1 MWKHKALEK
10 IAIHVRWAISQTLLP
25 DNWYILGRLRTFMP
39 RPSKHVSP
47 DTLGGRI
54 RAAREY
60 LHLSLAEV
68 ASGHYSTSLIS
79 QIERNRVDPSRD
91 SLRFLAERL
100 KLSVDDLEV
109 LAHQHRESE
118 VEARDYT
125 SFDTLRSDTT
135 RLLAERQIAEALRL
149 LEPLYF
155 SQVPSLQRWR
165 LAALRGQCYF
175 EQKCF
180 VKAQGDL
187 VYATKE
193 EPQHE
198 NLPLDQKQER
208 MLLHL
213 HLAAAYRELHQLP
226 EALEQFHV
234 ALGMMNRDTPFG
246 FVAEAYW
253 GMSLIALAQAM
264 QMEQRQENV
273 STREAKLHDALNHAE
288 NARVLYRVIGE
299 TLHTASVTYSI
310 AEIEHALGH
319 KEQTRQ
325 ALLELVDRMKL
336 STEITQPNEQQQQ
349 KERANIVSLASCL
362 LAEIEFVDDQ
372 YEQALDYAQSALATG
387 ECGYILR
394 RANAYVMLGRIFGA
408 LCNDEQ
414 AEQAFQ
420 NALCEL
426 EKTERI
432 GVRVSTHLRFGS
444 YLLSTG
450 KTEAGMLELEKA
462 RLLSDA
468 VLLGNDRTSPRE

>member
-1 MWKHKALEK
+1 
-10 IAIHVRWAISQTLLP
+10 
-25 DNWYILGRLRTFMP
+25 MP

-100 KLSVDDLEV
+100 KLPVDDLEI

-118 VEARDYT
+118 VEAREYT
-125 SFDTLRSDTT
+125 SFDALRIDAA
-135 RLLAERQIAEALRL
+135 RLLAERQISEALGL

-175 EQKCF
+175 EQRRF

-187 VYATKE
+187 VYATQE

-208 MLLHL
+208 MVLHL
-213 HLAAAYRELHQLP
+213 HLAATYRELHQL
-226 EALEQFHV
+226 EDALQQFEV
-234 ALGMMNRDTPFG
+234 TLGMMNRDTPFG
-246 FVAEAYW
+246 YVAEAHW
-253 GMSLIALAQAM
+253 GMSLIALAQAT
-264 QMEQRQENV
+264 QMEQGQENADE
-273 STREAKLHDALNHAE
+273 REGKLHVALEHAE
-288 NARVLYRVIGE
+288 AAHFLYRSIGE
-299 TLHTASVTYSI
+299 TLHAASVACNV
-310 AEIEHALGH
+310 AEIEYALGH
-319 KEQTRQ
+319 KEKTRQ
-325 ALLELVDRMKL
+325 GLLDLVHSWDSIAK
-336 STEITQPNEQQQQ
+336 TTQSNEQQRRQ
-349 KERANIVSLASCL
+349 KEQANIVSAASCL
-362 LAEIEFVDDQ
+362 LAEIELADGQ
-372 YEQALDYAQSALATG
+372 YQQALVCAERALAAG
-387 ECGYILR
+387 ERSYILR
-394 RANAYVMLGRIFGA
+394 RADAYVMLGRIFGA
-408 LCNDEQ
+408 MHNDEQ
-414 AEQAFQ
+414 AEQAFR
-420 NALCEL
+420 NALREL

-432 GVRVSTHLRFGS
+432 GVRISTHVRFGS
-444 YLLSTG
+444 YLLSIN
-450 KTEAGMLELEKA
+450 KIEAGQQELEKA

-468 VLLGNDRTSPRE
+468 VLQGNDRTTPCDAMI

>member
-1 MWKHKALEK
+1 
-10 IAIHVRWAISQTLLP
+10 
-25 DNWYILGRLRTFMP
+25 MP

-100 KLSVDDLEV
+100 NLPVDDLEI

-118 VEARDYT
+118 VEAREYT
-125 SFDTLRSDTT
+125 SFDTLRSDAT
-135 RLLAERQIAEALRL
+135 RLLAERQVSDALRL

-175 EQKCF
+175 EQRRF

-187 VYATKE
+187 VYATQE
-193 EPQHE
+193 EPNHE

-213 HLAAAYRELHQLP
+213 HLAATYRELHQLP
-226 EALEQFHV
+226 EALEQFEV
-234 ALGMMNRDTPFG
+234 TLGMMDRNTPFG
-246 FVAEAYW
+246 YVAEAHW
-253 GMSLIALAQAM
+253 GTSLIALAQAS
-264 QMEQRQENV
+264 QMEQGPEKAGE
-273 STREAKLHDALNHAE
+273 REKKLLVALDHAE
-288 NARVLYRVIGE
+288 NARLLYRSIGE
-299 TLHTASVTYSI
+299 TLRSASVACNV
-310 AEIEHALGH
+310 AEIEYALGR
-319 KEQTRQ
+319 KEKTRQ
-325 ALLELVDRMKL
+325 GLLELVNAWD
-336 STEITQPNEQQQQ
+336 TVAETTQPHEQRRQ
-349 KERANIVSLASCL
+349 KEQANIVSSASCL
-362 LAEIEFVDDQ
+362 LAEIELADEHYQ
-372 YEQALDYAQSALATG
+372 EALMYAERALAAG
-387 ECGYILR
+387 ERSYILR
-394 RANAYVMLGRIFGA
+394 RADAYVMLGRIYGA
-408 LCNDEQ
+408 MDNEEQ
-414 AEQAFQ
+414 AEQAFRD
-420 NALCEL
+420 ALREL

-432 GVRVSTHLRFGS
+432 GVRISTHVRFGG
-444 YLLSTG
+444 YLLSKG
-450 KTEAGMLELEKA
+450 KTKAGQQELEKA

-468 VLLGNDRTSPRE
+468 VLLGSDRTSPCDAMV

>member
-1 MWKHKALEK
+1 
-10 IAIHVRWAISQTLLP
+10 
-25 DNWYILGRLRTFMP
+25 MP

-118 VEARDYT
+118 VEAREYT
-125 SFDTLRSDTT
+125 SFDALRSDAA
-135 RLLAERQIAEALRL
+135 RLLAERQISEALRL

-175 EQKCF
+175 EQRRF

-187 VYATKE
+187 VYATQE
-193 EPQHE
+193 EPKHE
-198 NLPLDQKQER
+198 SLPLDQKQER

-213 HLAAAYRELHQLP
+213 HLAATYRELHQL
-226 EALEQFHV
+226 EDALEQFQV
-234 ALGMMNRDTPFG
+234 ALGRMNRDTPFG
-246 FVAEAYW
+246 YVAEAHW

-264 QMEQRQENV
+264 KMEQESENA
-273 STREAKLHDALNHAE
+273 STREAKLHVALDHAE
-288 NARVLYRVIGE
+288 NARLLYRSIGE
-299 TLHTASVTYSI
+299 TLHAASVACNV
-310 AEIEHALGH
+310 AEIEYELGH
-319 KEQTRQ
+319 KERTRQ
-325 ALLELVDRMKL
+325 GLLELVDAWSSL
-336 STEITQPNEQQQQ
+336 AETTQPNEQRRQ
-349 KERANIVSLASCL
+349 KEQANVVSSASCL
-362 LAEIEFVDDQ
+362 LAEIELADEQ
-372 YEQALDYAQSALATG
+372 YQQALFYAERALAAG
-387 ECGYILR
+387 ERSYILR
-394 RANAYVMLGRIFGA
+394 RADAYVMLGRIYGA
-408 LCNDEQ
+408 MRNDEQ
-414 AEQAFQ
+414 AEQAFRD
-420 NALCEL
+420 ALHEL

-432 GVRVSTHLRFGS
+432 GVRISTHVRFGS
-444 YLLSTG
+444 YLLSIG
-450 KTEAGMLELEKA
+450 KTEEGQQELEKA

-468 VLLGNDRTSPRE
+468 VLLGNDRTSPCDAIA

>member
-1 MWKHKALEK
+1 
-10 IAIHVRWAISQTLLP
+10 
-25 DNWYILGRLRTFMP
+25 MP

-100 KLSVDDLEV
+100 KLSVDDLEI

-118 VEARDYT
+118 VEAREYT
-125 SFDTLRSDTT
+125 SFDTLRSDAA
-135 RLLAERQIAEALRL
+135 RLLTERQIPEALHL

-155 SQVPSLQRWR
+155 SRVPSLQRWR

-175 EQKCF
+175 EQRRF

-187 VYATKE
+187 VYATQE

-213 HLAAAYRELHQLP
+213 HLAATYRELHQL
-226 EALEQFHV
+226 EDALEQFEV
-234 ALGMMNRDTPFG
+234 TLGMMNRDTPFG
-246 FVAEAYW
+246 YVAEAHW
-253 GMSLIALAQAM
+253 GMALIALAQAT
-264 QMEQRQENV
+264 QMEQGQKNNSE
-273 STREAKLHDALNHAE
+273 REAKLLVALDHAE
-288 NARVLYRVIGE
+288 NARLLYRSIGE
-299 TLHTASVTYSI
+299 TLRAASVACNV
-310 AEIEHALGH
+310 AEIEYALGR
-319 KEQTRQ
+319 KEKTRQ
-325 ALLELVDRMKL
+325 GLLELVNMWDIL
-336 STEITQPNEQQQQ
+336 AETTQPHEQRQQ
-349 KERANIVSLASCL
+349 KEQANIVSSASCL
-362 LAEIEFVDDQ
+362 LAEIELADEQ
-372 YEQALDYAQSALATG
+372 YQEALTYAERALAAG
-387 ECGYILR
+387 ERSYILR
-394 RANAYVMLGRIFGA
+394 RADAYVMLGRIFGA
-408 LCNDEQ
+408 MHNDEQ
-414 AEQAFQ
+414 AEQAFRD
-420 NALCEL
+420 ALREL

-432 GVRVSTHLRFGS
+432 GVRISTHVRFGS
-444 YLLSTG
+444 YLLSIG
-450 KTEAGMLELEKA
+450 KAKEGQQELEKA

-468 VLLGNDRTSPRE
+468 VLLGNDRTSPCDAMV